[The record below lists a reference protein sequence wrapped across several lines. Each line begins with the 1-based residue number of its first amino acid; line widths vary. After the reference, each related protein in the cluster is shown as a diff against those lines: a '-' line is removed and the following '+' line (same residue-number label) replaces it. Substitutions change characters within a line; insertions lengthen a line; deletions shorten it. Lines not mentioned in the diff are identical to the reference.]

1 MNRERNT
8 FLQINGGNRS
18 SHNARLRM
26 EKTRYADTPHPEH
39 LLRDQPPFPHLVLNE
54 LRPGDHEQGLPNTE
68 ADSRRD
74 AAEQP
79 FVVVNE
85 KRLTSCISRCMDN
98 SHQR

>member
-1 MNRERNT
+1 
-8 FLQINGGNRS
+8 
-18 SHNARLRM
+18 
-26 EKTRYADTPHPEH
+26 
-39 LLRDQPPFPHLVLNE
+39 
-54 LRPGDHEQGLPNTE
+54 LPNTE

-79 FVVVNE
+79 FGVVNE